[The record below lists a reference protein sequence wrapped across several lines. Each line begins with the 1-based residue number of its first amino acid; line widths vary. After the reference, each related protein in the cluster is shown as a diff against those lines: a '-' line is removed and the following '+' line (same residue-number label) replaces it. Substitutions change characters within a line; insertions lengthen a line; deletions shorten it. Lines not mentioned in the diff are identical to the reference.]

1 MERSDTVNKWAYLAL
16 ILIFGVRFGPRGPTL
31 RDVNSAAETHRDH
44 GEATR
49 TVTRRPYKLQPIHN
63 VHELYYCVLF
73 NWSVSPVTSLWVL
86 ITGMHRGTAER
97 NSAGAKVL
105 GCAAPK

>member
-1 MERSDTVNKWAYLAL
+1 MD
-16 ILIFGVRFGPRGPTL
+16 PRYATL
-31 RDVNSAAETHRDH
+31 RFVDSAAETHRDH

-86 ITGMHRGTAER
+86 ITGMHRGTRKET
-97 NSAGAKVL
+97 
-105 GCAAPK
+105 APVPRC